1 MQQINQFLNP
11 ENNFFYPFNNF
22 PQYESE
28 DKDEQLLLGKKIKND
43 TDLILWLSGKEIN
56 QKKETE
62 KTVPSELNSK
72 LKKKLSSK
80 LIKNAK
86 KCELFYINHF
96 SYKEC
101 ITSKC
106 QYCLKNFFD
115 HNELLRF
122 ANFEDFAYYLKYLF
136 YLSEEVCSYSLIN
149 FKNNKKDFDIFFS
162 KFQSK
167 QENWKFDKEKIMCK
181 LCMLKLVNKP
191 NLIENMKNIFLENKC
206 EFGIRDDE
214 ELIIELNDD
223 KKNEEKN
230 KETNKKKGNNK
241 KNQKEFNYNINYF
254 YKSNIPNQSNINN
267 SNYLN
272 INNNNIIN
280 NNDNNNAED
289 IIFFKSKFYDLYEKI
304 NNSSNSEDINFYYK
318 QLFFINH
325 NIIIEDYLRMKS
337 ELENLLL
344 DIRNY
349 FIEKEEKNKNNIFI
363 NIQNLLINIFLLLNE
378 ILKLM
383 SITNNS
389 LLAYLNEYSK
399 NDINTFQIFVD
410 IINQNRF
417 NILNVAKITSIFSLA
432 SKILLNFLISYH
444 QN

>member
-1 MQQINQFLNP
+1 M
-11 ENNFFYPFNNF
+11 
-22 PQYESE
+22 
-28 DKDEQLLLGKKIKND
+28 
-43 TDLILWLSGKEIN
+43 
-56 QKKETE
+56 
-62 KTVPSELNSK
+62 
-72 LKKKLSSK
+72 
-80 LIKNAK
+80 
-86 KCELFYINHF
+86 
-96 SYKEC
+96 
-101 ITSKC
+101 
-106 QYCLKNFFD
+106 
-115 HNELLRF
+115 
-122 ANFEDFAYYLKYLF
+122 
-136 YLSEEVCSYSLIN
+136 
-149 FKNNKKDFDIFFS
+149 
-162 KFQSK
+162 
-167 QENWKFDKEKIMCK
+167 
-181 LCMLKLVNKP
+181 
-191 NLIENMKNIFLENKC
+191 
-206 EFGIRDDE
+206 
-214 ELIIELNDD
+214 
-223 KKNEEKN
+223 
-230 KETNKKKGNNK
+230 
-241 KNQKEFNYNINYF
+241 
-254 YKSNIPNQSNINN
+254 
-267 SNYLN
+267 
-272 INNNNIIN
+272 
-280 NNDNNNAED
+280 
-289 IIFFKSKFYDLYEKI
+289 YEKI

-432 SKILLNFLISYH
+432 SKFLLNFLISYH

>member
-1 MQQINQFLNP
+1 MQQINPFLNP

-101 ITSKC
+101 INSKC

-167 QENWKFDKEKIMCK
+167 QENWKFDKE
-181 LCMLKLVNKP
+181 
-191 NLIENMKNIFLENKC
+191 
-206 EFGIRDDE
+206 
-214 ELIIELNDD
+214 
-223 KKNEEKN
+223 
-230 KETNKKKGNNK
+230 
-241 KNQKEFNYNINYF
+241 
-254 YKSNIPNQSNINN
+254 
-267 SNYLN
+267 
-272 INNNNIIN
+272 
-280 NNDNNNAED
+280 
-289 IIFFKSKFYDLYEKI
+289 
-304 NNSSNSEDINFYYK
+304 
-318 QLFFINH
+318 
-325 NIIIEDYLRMKS
+325 
-337 ELENLLL
+337 
-344 DIRNY
+344 
-349 FIEKEEKNKNNIFI
+349 
-363 NIQNLLINIFLLLNE
+363 
-378 ILKLM
+378 
-383 SITNNS
+383 
-389 LLAYLNEYSK
+389 
-399 NDINTFQIFVD
+399 
-410 IINQNRF
+410 
-417 NILNVAKITSIFSLA
+417 
-432 SKILLNFLISYH
+432 
-444 QN
+444 